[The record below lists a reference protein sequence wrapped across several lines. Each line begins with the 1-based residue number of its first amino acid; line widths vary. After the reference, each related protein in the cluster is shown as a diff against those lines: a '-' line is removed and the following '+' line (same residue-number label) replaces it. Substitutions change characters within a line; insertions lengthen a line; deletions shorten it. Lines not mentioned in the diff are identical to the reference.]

1 LLIIL
6 LFSFI
11 FASQW
16 KPHIWIWVCLLFF
29 PSLLATENLQ
39 NHLFKFCFNKKFVI
53 YRQKNKKAGALT
65 HQVMMIHET
74 LAAAHSHRY
83 LHACMQLGCGRRASC
98 HCISSI
104 SINNG

>member
-1 LLIIL
+1 MKNKHMNLGIFYSFFRNFWQLKTSKIIC
-6 LFSFI
+6 SIFI
-11 FASQW
+11 
-16 KPHIWIWVCLLFF
+16 
-29 PSLLATENLQ
+29 
-39 NHLFKFCFNKKFVI
+39 LFKKIVI
-53 YRQKNKKAGALT
+53 YRQKNKKAGAVT

-83 LHACMQLGCGRRASC
+83 LHACMQLGCGRASC